1 MRAELSRSV
10 LLALTCASALAA
22 AACASLAPEPDYPG
36 IVVASELSGTRWV
49 AQSID
54 GAPVAGRAPR
64 LAFNPEDR
72 LSGSGGCNTLSA
84 VYEAQAGAIA
94 VRGLGATEME
104 CSDSAMR
111 QEAAFLAV
119 LEKAARYQRES
130 ARLVLADAD
139 GRNIVFAP
147 A

>member
-1 MRAELSRSV
+1 MRAQLSRSA

-22 AACASLAPEPDYPG
+22 AACASLAPEPAAD
-36 IVVASELSGTRWV
+36 VSVLAGTRWV

-64 LAFNPEDR
+64 LAFDPEDR

-84 VYEAQAGAIA
+84 VYEAAAGAIA
-94 VRGLGATEME
+94 VRALGATERACETAVM
-104 CSDSAMR
+104 A
-111 QEAAFLAV
+111 QEAVFLAV
-119 LEKAARYQRES
+119 LAQAAHYARDG
-130 ARLVLADAD
+130 ARLTLADKT

-147 A
+147 AEA